1 MRISHLLESVHSE
14 HVAVEVQPVS
24 HLVNRGYGLP
34 RHRCW
39 SPRRSTA
46 GHRMPVTCNASGTVC
61 SGRRGGTLPATFL
74 HPSMTFPRRG
84 KNYACVSLSSDGIG
98 RRQGPSRAT
107 TCIVC
112 RSQSSRRSSC
122 HPCRTL
128 TLLWP
133 DAGAVV
139 GSSKLRALSVMMASM
154 SRVEAIRI
162 GRWETRV
169 GRSAIGSAARR
180 RCRGPDHVTRRC
192 THRYSTASRLG
203 GTADVVERTRLS
215 EVRAEPMPKRPGPS
229 WRSRPEDLRG
239 LSTPPPDSVRIA
251 SGLPWHPM
259 EGYPLT

>member
-1 MRISHLLESVHSE
+1 MLESPEIDGRASNACNVQRFRNGVLGSPGRDVTGDVPASIDDISSPRKELRLRISVFRRNWSTTGSLTSDNLYRLP
-14 HVAVEVQPVS
+14 VA
-24 HLVNRGYGLP
+24 
-34 RHRCW
+34 
-39 SPRRSTA
+39 
-46 GHRMPVTCNASGTVC
+46 
-61 SGRRGGTLPATFL
+61 
-74 HPSMTFPRRG
+74 
-84 KNYACVSLSSDGIG
+84 
-98 RRQGPSRAT
+98 
-107 TCIVC
+107 
-112 RSQSSRRSSC
+112 QSSRRSSC